1 MDKNKFSF
9 KVFEILYNNKENVSE
24 AVEKITELTF
34 KLLSENET
42 SLRRQFNEKE
52 KEKENKQ
59 RQLREKQEYYRNLIN
74 TLKNKNTDVDSY
86 ESLDSESDNS
96 LKEYAGNQSNNNLKT
111 SEEKYEEEE
120 LKKDDTS
127 FEENKILE
135 TKAKQSYIKKLIEEE
150 KFLKELNPE
159 QYVKFDDTHDKDKN
173 SNTKDTLT
181 TVQLLKLLK
190 LLKDDDKSDHNIKN
204 YDKES
209 DEFFKRIDLKN
220 KLFKKSMAKY
230 GEVGKITRS
239 CI

>member
-9 KVFEILYNNKENVSE
+9 KVFEILYNNKENISE

-74 TLKNKNTDVDSY
+74 TLKNKNTDVGSY

-96 LKEYAGNQSNNNLKT
+96 LKEYAGNQSNNNLKI

-120 LKKDDTS
+120 LKKDDPS
-127 FEENKILE
+127 FQENKILE
-135 TKAKQSYIKKLIEEE
+135 TKAKQDYIKKLIEEE
-150 KFLKELNPE
+150 KFLKELDPE

-173 SNTKDTLT
+173 NNTKDRLT
-181 TVQLLKLLK
+181 TVQLLK
-190 LLKDDDKSDHNIKN
+190 LLKDDDKSDDNIKN
-204 YDKES
+204 SDKES

-220 KLFKKSMAKY
+220 KLFKKRMAKY